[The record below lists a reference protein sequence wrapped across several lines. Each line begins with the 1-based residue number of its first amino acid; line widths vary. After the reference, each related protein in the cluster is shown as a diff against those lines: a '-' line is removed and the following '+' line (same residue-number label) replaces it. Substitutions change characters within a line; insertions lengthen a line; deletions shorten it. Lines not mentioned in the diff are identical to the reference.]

1 MQIQLL
7 SLPVVIEITIPAGGH
22 RKKMLLF
29 NFSNNHNANKN
40 TLPLVLVRCC
50 LFSLPINLTLTQR
63 QIQTGTK
70 VLSLLAE
77 YENHRKK
84 IIFGRV

>member
-29 NFSNNHNANKN
+29 NFSNNHNANRN

-50 LFSLPINLTLTQR
+50 LFALPINLTLTQR
-63 QIQTGTK
+63 
-70 VLSLLAE
+70 E
-77 YENHRKK
+77 YKQAQKFCH
-84 IIFGRV
+84 F